1 MEVIHP
7 RCCGMDVSKRD
18 AKVCV
23 RIQQGSRASTTV
35 TTWSSVSSA
44 ILELADHLLAQRVS
58 LVVMEATG
66 DYWKPFYFLLGE
78 AGLEVM
84 LVNARQARQI
94 PGRKTDIADAV
105 WLADLAAHGLLH
117 GSFVPPKPIR
127 ELKDLVRTRTTLV
140 RLRGEEAQRLEKLLE
155 SAAIKLSS
163 TISDLVGATGRRM
176 LQAMIDGE
184 DDPSVLAGLAHG
196 NVKATAE
203 QLREALTGRFT
214 DHHRFLAKVH
224 LDLIDSYTAQIG
236 VVAER
241 TEACFTN
248 ADDDPDT
255 GTPGDLAAKRGLLTS
270 IPGVSTVTAERI
282 LAEIGADMSVFPTAA
297 HLTSWAGIA
306 PGANESAGK
315 IKSSRC
321 RPGNT
326 YLKGALGIA
335 ALAASHSKDTFLSA
349 RYKRIASRRG
359 HQRALVAVQR
369 AILTSV
375 WHMLSTGQPYTE
387 LGGDYYAKRRPR
399 AVISKALQQLRAAGI
414 TITFTGPTEAVAT

>member
-23 RIQQGSRASTTV
+23 RIQQGSRVSTTV
-35 TTWSSVSSA
+35 TSWSSVSSA
-44 ILELADHLLAQRVS
+44 ILELADHLLEQRVS

-94 PGRKTDIADAV
+94 PGRKTDVADAV

-127 ELKDLVRTRTTLV
+127 ELKDLVRTRTILV

-163 TISDLVGATGRRM
+163 ALSDLVGVTGRRM

-184 DDPSVLAGLAHG
+184 DDATVLAGLAHS
-196 NVKATAE
+196 NVKASAE
-203 QLREALTGRFT
+203 ELREALTGRFS

-224 LDLIDSYTAQIG
+224 LDLIDSYTAQIS
-236 VVAER
+236 VVADR
-241 TEACFTN
+241 IEACFTEGN
-248 ADDDPDT
+248 DP
-255 GTPGDLAAKRGLLTS
+255 GAGDLAVKRALLTT
-270 IPGVSTVTAERI
+270 IPGVSILTAERI
-282 LAEIGADMSVFPTAA
+282 LAEIGADMSMFPTAA

-315 IKSSRC
+315 VKSSRC

-326 YLKGALGIA
+326 YLKGTLGIA
-335 ALAASHSKDTFLSA
+335 ALSASRTKNTFLSA

-369 AILTSV
+369 TILTSV
-375 WHMLSTGQPYTE
+375 WHILTTGQPYTE
-387 LGGDYYAKRRPR
+387 LGGDYYAKRRPG
-399 AVISKALQQLRAAGI
+399 AVISKALQQLRTAGL
-414 TITFTGPTEAVAT
+414 TITFTGPTQAVVT